1 MIVEQRISEVCVGMY
16 ILDITSP
23 KGKFHL
29 AKAGWIENEQI
40 LKGFRNKG
48 IERVLIDTSKQR
60 SLTKPALL
68 PAEKSRIFF
77 QQEVVKAKHV
87 FDESKDIQK
96 KLFHDAQNGCPL
108 DLEPVS
114 KITDESMDLIYNNPS
129 ALACVLNIR
138 RKNEYLLEHSVAV
151 SVLVTIFAFF
161 MHLEKETVRQLAI
174 GAFLHDVGKVKTP
187 AKILNKEGKLSDNEF
202 AIMKQ
207 HVIHSIDI
215 IKATPGISKLSLET
229 ATLHHE
235 KLNGIGYPYGVK
247 AKQISVYGRMITICD
262 IFDALS
268 SSRCYKKGYSQ
279 VKAFSILR
287 ALAENH
293 QLDADLVDTF
303 IRCMGVYP
311 VGALVQLTSNR
322 LAIVEFLNRKDP
334 IRPWVKPFYCLQ
346 PKHFEIAQ
354 AIDLAVAKDEQ
365 IVKCVRADDFDLDM
379 HMIMEFLAH
388 EG

>member
-29 AKAGWIENEQI
+29 AKAGWIENENI
-40 LKGFRNKG
+40 IKGFRSKG
-48 IERVLIDTSKQR
+48 VKRVLIDTSKQR
-60 SLTKPALL
+60 SPAKRSLL
-68 PAEKSRIFF
+68 PSEKSRVFF
-77 QQEVVKAKHV
+77 QREVVKAKHV

-96 KLFHDAQNGCPL
+96 KLFHDVQNGCPL
-108 DLEPVS
+108 DLDPVNR
-114 KITDESMDLIYNNPS
+114 ITDESMDLIFKNPN

-161 MHLEKETVRQLAI
+161 MDLEKEIVKQLAI
-174 GAFLHDVGKVKTP
+174 GAFLHDVGKVKIP
-187 AKILNKEGKLSDNEF
+187 AKILNKEGKLTDNEF
-202 AIMKQ
+202 AVMKQ

-215 IKATPGISKLSLET
+215 IKTTPGISELSLET
-229 ATLHHE
+229 AALHHE

-247 AKQISVYGRMITICD
+247 EEQISVYGRIITICD

-268 SSRCYKKGYSQ
+268 SSRCYKEGYSQ

-293 QLDADLVDTF
+293 QLDAEENASTKAGISLSKCLYAQHEQH
-303 IRCMGVYP
+303 IC
-311 VGALVQLTSNR
+311 
-322 LAIVEFLNRKDP
+322 FL
-334 IRPWVKPFYCLQ
+334 CLQ
-346 PKHFEIAQ
+346 IKSSSEK
-354 AIDLAVAKDEQ
+354 VGDEQ
-365 IVKCVRADDFDLDM
+365 SKFILHIYLLLHIAVPGDL
-379 HMIMEFLAH
+379 
-388 EG
+388 